1 MSIAAIVTNNALA
14 PKASAV
20 INKKWQKPVE
30 GFLMIN
36 VDGSFDETRGIG
48 STGAV
53 IRDTSGSFIAAS
65 YSYISHVLDATMA
78 EASALRDG
86 LLLAQQIDCTRVQIQ
101 ADCSEVVDIMRD
113 GGFSATA
120 SAVIFEECNH
130 LWEEFVEISISH
142 CHREGNQVAHEL
154 ARQARLERNSCVWI
168 DDPPA
173 FVRHLLVNDVTILSH
188 Q

>member
-1 MSIAAIVTNNALA
+1 
-14 PKASAV
+14 
-20 INKKWQKPVE
+20 
-30 GFLMIN
+30 MIN

-86 LLLAQQIDCTRVQIQ
+86 LLLAQQIGCSHVQIQ
-101 ADCSEVVDIMRD
+101 ADCSKVVNTMFD
-113 GGFSATA
+113 GSFLATTSAA
-120 SAVIFEECNH
+120 IFEECNH
-130 LWEEFVEISISH
+130 LWEEFTTISITH
-142 CHREGNQVAHEL
+142 CHRESNQVAHEL
-154 ARQARLERNSCVWI
+154 ARQARLERNSCIWI

-173 FVRHLLVNDVTILSH
+173 SVRQLLINDITILSD